1 MLYSR
6 FLLVIC
12 FIHSTVYMQIPISQ
26 SIPLFFLPWY
36 PYICFLHLCLYFCFA
51 NKFIYIVFLHSMN
64 REEWIK
70 VNVIHIYNGILSSHA
85 KERHCVI
92 WRDVNGSR
100 DYHTKS
106 EREKQIYTNSF
117 KWVLLLD
124 FKKST
129 IIAIKPQNQNEV

>member
-1 MLYSR
+1 
-6 FLLVIC
+6 
-12 FIHSTVYMQIPISQ
+12 
-26 SIPLFFLPWY
+26 
-36 PYICFLHLCLYFCFA
+36 
-51 NKFIYIVFLHSMN
+51 MN